1 MREPN
6 NVKTAGHM
14 GRMKLMMRSLAYIM
28 LKMRCVSVS
37 EGWKRYNASN
47 LLARCISFPFFF
59 LDGHWM
65 CLKKT
70 QKDKIKPGLGKTG
83 PFLSGQQANPTMLT
97 IAVPFFLVFG
107 SSAKKFPQSH
117 RLSWP

>member
-1 MREPN
+1 
-6 NVKTAGHM
+6 
-14 GRMKLMMRSLAYIM
+14 
-28 LKMRCVSVS
+28 
-37 EGWKRYNASN
+37 
-47 LLARCISFPFFF
+47 
-59 LDGHWM
+59 M